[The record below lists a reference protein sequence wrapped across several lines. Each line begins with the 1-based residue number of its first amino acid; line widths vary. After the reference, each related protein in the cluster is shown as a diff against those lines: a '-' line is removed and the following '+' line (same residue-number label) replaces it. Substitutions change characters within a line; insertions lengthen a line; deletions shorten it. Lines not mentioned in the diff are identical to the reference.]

1 MIQNIAALWP
11 ATPSKLHPH
20 GGRRPSSLTSVL
32 VVVKFRTVRNG
43 LVSHRKPFDGRKKFH
58 CNASQTKDELNIFE
72 KAVPQNLREK
82 VAVRSFTPNS
92 RVEART
98 ENSVF
103 QALLAVP
110 ELPGFPRP
118 VWQVV
123 AFSVPTGLLWYGWY
137 KFAVEE
143 ELAAYEKSLGQKPM
157 GYGGYATMG
166 AFVGGLALG
175 PLAEALSVP
184 GGAAWSAIGGMWI
197 YYTQYLLYKRV
208 NMLYSD
214 KGAEEPL
221 TVWWLV
227 FPGFN
232 LIIGLRQLHFLAK
245 FWAEERGED
254 LQDPVADFFPFISS
268 PDFGWKEF
276 LRSPSLW
283 LAPLKDVSPLEVDF
297 LKD

>member
-1 MIQNIAALWP
+1 MIQNIGALSP
-11 ATPSKLHPH
+11 ATPYKLYSHS
-20 GGRRPSSLTSVL
+20 GRRPSSLTSVL
-32 VVVKFRTVRNG
+32 DAAKCRTVRNG
-43 LVSHRKPFDGRKKFH
+43 LISRRTRFNGRKKFR
-58 CNASQTKDELNIFE
+58 CDASLNKEELNIFE
-72 KAVPQNLREK
+72 KAVPENLREK
-82 VAVRSFTPNS
+82 VAVRSFTPKSDN
-92 RVEART
+92 EARS
-98 ENSVF
+98 ENLF
-103 QALLAVP
+103 EAALAVP
-110 ELPGFPRP
+110 ELPGVPRP

-143 ELAAYEKSLGQKPM
+143 ELAAYEKSLGQKPV

-184 GGAAWSAIGGMWI
+184 GGAAWSAVGGLWI

-208 NMLYSD
+208 NLLYSD

-232 LIIGLRQLHFLAK
+232 LLIGLRQLHFLAK
-245 FWAEERGED
+245 FWAEERGEE
-254 LQDPVADFFPFISS
+254 LQDPVADFFPFISC

-276 LRSPSLW
+276 LRTPSLW
-283 LAPLKDVSPLEVDF
+283 LAPLKDVAPLEIDF